1 MFQGRLLEVEV
12 GFNKAGF
19 DGASEKPVWIWNFTV
34 CIFWDDFNGYL
45 LWWRQWDLW
54 WREWDLNLNNVDDE
68 TYFYMN
74 YIIYYT
80 FYRMNEGNENDDVY
94 VIFLYIYH
102 HLYLYLY
109 TYLFLFCLYLF
120 YPNLSLF
127 LCRLSIKKNI
137 RKLFILKIN
146 ENWFKFLKKNLTK
159 KWKN

>member
-127 LCRLSIKKNI
+127 LCRLLLWRFIGLLWMVMKK
-137 RKLFILKIN
+137 KQ
-146 ENWFKFLKKNLTK
+146 KKHSVG
-159 KWKN
+159 

>member
-109 TYLFLFCLYLF
+109 TYLFLYLFLF

-127 LCRLSIKKNI
+127 LCRLLLWRFIGLLWMVMKK
-137 RKLFILKIN
+137 KQ
-146 ENWFKFLKKNLTK
+146 KKHSVG
-159 KWKN
+159 

>member
-137 RKLFILKIN
+137 KKLFILKIN